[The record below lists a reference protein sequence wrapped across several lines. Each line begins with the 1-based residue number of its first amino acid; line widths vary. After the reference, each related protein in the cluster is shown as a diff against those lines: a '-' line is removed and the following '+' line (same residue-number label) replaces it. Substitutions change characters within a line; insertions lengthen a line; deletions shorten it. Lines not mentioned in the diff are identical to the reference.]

1 VPKKAK
7 VPWAQFSATVAQLE
21 TEPVAGDAG
30 QMIELII
37 EAGYADYLEANYD
50 KAPQRK
56 DDIEQLGVFARQYDS
71 LENFLAELALLTNVE
86 AEQDRSAQEDEERL
100 RLTTIHQAKGLE
112 FKVVF
117 VIMMCDG
124 MFPSNRSLDSLDGE
138 EEERRLFYVAITRAK
153 DELYLSYP
161 MIRTVAGGGTDDMI
175 QQPSRFL
182 KELPDELIDEWKLGS
197 FDPYQQGA
205 F

>member
-1 VPKKAK
+1 
-7 VPWAQFSATVAQLE
+7 
-21 TEPVAGDAG
+21 
-30 QMIELII
+30 MISLIL
-37 EAGYADYLEANYD
+37 EAGYSDYVEANYD

-56 DDIEQLGVFARQYDS
+56 DDIEQLSVFARQYDS

-86 AEQDRSAQEDEERL
+86 AEQERSENEDEEKL

-117 VIMMCDG
+117 VIMLCDG

-138 EEERRLFYVAITRAK
+138 EEERRLFYVAITRAM
-153 DELYLSYP
+153 DELYLCHP
-161 MIRTVAGGGTDDMI
+161 LIRTVAAGSSDDMI
-175 QQPSRFL
+175 QLPSRFL
-182 KELPDELIDEWKLGS
+182 KELPDELFDEWKIGS